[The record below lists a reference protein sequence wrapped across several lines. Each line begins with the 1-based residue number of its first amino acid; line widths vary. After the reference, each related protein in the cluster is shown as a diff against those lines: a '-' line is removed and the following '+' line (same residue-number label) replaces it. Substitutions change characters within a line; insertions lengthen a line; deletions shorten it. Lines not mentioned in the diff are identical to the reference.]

1 MRALFLNNNQK
12 EKVMAKNYGIF
23 GRTSGKVGNVVFT
36 NTSDGQIA
44 SAYNPN
50 KPKERSQAQID
61 SSAKFAFMKKVSALF
76 PPELLLGL
84 GGNDKENR
92 RKFDS
97 MILRNVVW
105 EGEGVERH
113 PALEA
118 SRIVLAEGELKY
130 PWELIYNIRSSYYMI
145 GEKDYVDIS
154 LEVEPLFEPFILGNI
169 VLGLSNDPD
178 CPPILFHGVV
188 SDELGG
194 YELPFIFRYNLPTYM
209 FFNRYKWFTWLIRFK
224 YDEELK
230 NQYTIKEK
238 TQYLKNYNIS
248 MWKKLFALENSDS
261 IFFLL

>member
-1 MRALFLNNNQK
+1 
-12 EKVMAKNYGIF
+12 MAKNYGIF

-113 PALEA
+113 PTLNA
-118 SRIVLAEGELKY
+118 SRIVLAEGNMRPIMEILYEQTYNYTQTGGKSRVRLRFESEVKKEL
-130 PWELIYNIRSSYYMI
+130 
-145 GEKDYVDIS
+145 
-154 LEVEPLFEPFILGNI
+154 FIFGQI
-169 VLGLSNDPD
+169 VLGLSKEIDNE
-178 CPPILFHGVV
+178 PILRIGVF
-188 SDELGG
+188 SKNFLGTSFQG
-194 YELPFIFRYNLPTYM
+194 RFMFTTPERIFWARYN
-209 FFNRYKWFTWLIRFK
+209 WISWLIMFEYNENIVNEYNLNMSETNLK
-224 YDEELK
+224 AYDLS
-230 NQYTIKEK
+230 I
-238 TQYLKNYNIS
+238 
-248 MWKKLFALENSDS
+248 WKKLFTLKRCDQILMQYDAV
-261 IFFLL
+261 